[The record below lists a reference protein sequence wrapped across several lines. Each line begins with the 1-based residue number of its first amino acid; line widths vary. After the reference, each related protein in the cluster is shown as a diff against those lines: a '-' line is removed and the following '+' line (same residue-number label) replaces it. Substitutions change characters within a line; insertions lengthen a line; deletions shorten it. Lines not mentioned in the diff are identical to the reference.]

1 MTDENI
7 AKINEI
13 ITQYFDAN
21 ASVDWIPVKTI
32 MPALVEAGIFEKD
45 VKKGFPMRK
54 VLRRLD
60 QKSELDK
67 IPSAHAER
75 RTENTYWYLVRE
87 GKQYTPKEVIPEIS
101 KKEQNLLDIQNSDEN
116 YLINLCDELLGKE
129 ASRKHTFDTLVGN
142 LHKRG
147 KGRTKLPL
155 DAYYKDL
162 KLVIEFFRQTST
174 VSELDEKE
182 QARIAQIK
190 YYDELKKEAVL
201 AKSMRYMK
209 INFAQF
215 ECDENDKLIRNT
227 ENDKIVLKGV
237 LKDFLED

>member
-7 AKINEI
+7 AKINEV
-13 ITQYFDAN
+13 ITQYFDTHTA
-21 ASVDWIPVKTI
+21 VDWIPVKAI

-67 IPSAHAER
+67 IPSVHAER

-87 GKQYTPKEVIPEIS
+87 GKEYTPKETIPEIS
-101 KKEQNLLDIQNSDEN
+101 KKEQNLLDILNSDEN

-129 ASRKHTFDTLVGN
+129 AARKHTFDTLVGN

-162 KLVIEFFRQTST
+162 KLVIEFFQTNKP
-174 VSELDEKE
+174 VEELDEKE

-215 ECDENDKLIRNT
+215 ECNETNKLIRNT
-227 ENDKIVLKGV
+227 ENDTLVLKGI

>member
-7 AKINEI
+7 AKVNEV
-13 ITQYFDAN
+13 ITQYFN
-21 ASVDWIPVKTI
+21 TNTSIDWIPVKTI

-45 VKKGFPMRK
+45 VKKGFPLRK
-54 VLRRLD
+54 VLRKLD
-60 QKSELDK
+60 QKSELAK
-67 IPSAHAER
+67 IPAVHAER

-87 GKQYTPKEVIPEIS
+87 GKEYAPIEMIPEVS
-101 KKEQNLLDIQNSDEN
+101 KKEQNVLDIQNNDEN
-116 YLINLCDELLGKE
+116 YLLNLCDELLAKK

-162 KLVIEFFRQTST
+162 KLVIEFFQTNNP
-174 VSELDEKE
+174 VNEVDEKE
-182 QARIAQIK
+182 QARVAQIK

-201 AKSMRYMK
+201 NKTFRYMK

-215 ECDENDKLIRNT
+215 ECDETNKLVRNT
-227 ENDKIVLKGV
+227 ENDTLVLQDI
-237 LKDFLED
+237 LKDFLEN

>member
-7 AKINEI
+7 AKINEAI
-13 ITQYFDAN
+13 AQYFNAN
-21 ASVDWIPVKTI
+21 PTIDWIPVKTI
-32 MPALVEAGIFEKD
+32 MPALVAAGIFEKD
-45 VKKGFPMRK
+45 EKKGFPMRK

-60 QKSELDK
+60 QKSELAK
-67 IPSAHAER
+67 IPTVHAER
-75 RTENTYWYLVRE
+75 RTENTYWYIVRE
-87 GKQYTPKEVIPEIS
+87 GKEYEPKEVIPEIS
-101 KKEQNLLDIQNSDEN
+101 KKEQHLLDIQNSDEN
-116 YLINLCDELLGKE
+116 YLINLCDELLDKK

-162 KLVIEFFRQTST
+162 KLVIEFFKQTT
-174 VSELDEKE
+174 AVSELDEKE

-201 AKSMRYMK
+201 NKSMRYMK
-209 INFAQF
+209 INHAQF
-215 ECDENDKLIRNT
+215 ECDEANKLIRNT
-227 ENDKIVLKGV
+227 ENDTLVLKEI